1 MSMTQ
6 TAGYLLEEVVAH
18 LLRSSGYRLLDAT
31 DDPDALVVAGNGLR
45 VRGRGA
51 QHQADALG
59 DLDVPIPF
67 SLPVRLFVEAKCVRD
82 RTGLDVIRNAHGVV
96 HDVNE
101 RLHSSSP
108 EMGDLY
114 RRRVQY
120 RYSVFS
126 TGGFSE
132 DAQRFALAH
141 QISLVDL
148 SSRDWRELADTLRAG
163 ARSAHKLGPGN
174 GDTVAAWARRALRE
188 ALRTLEAADGRATQS
203 RSPVGDSHSIWARE
217 LSARILRRRSGRND
231 MLLGFVD
238 APFILILSPEDTDAF
253 VGLAAGRTEPLPVDI
268 FWEAEGPLEG
278 DWTIEHESDAGV
290 VRLTFPLPD
299 ALQEVITVASE
310 EEQRATA
317 SRAKALLSTITV
329 YVEGRPIRLQYRR
342 RRPTSSRQEP
352 AVARWANLRESFR
365 RKKSL
370 PPEPADADQGARGW
384 NLRAVGELLH
394 RLDQGSY
401 VQGEIIR
408 HAVALGG
415 SVTREQIYDLAGY
428 PPDRT
433 LRGFSRPTSRL
444 RDELVQEGL
453 IPGSAAY
460 PLEVDYG
467 TGVTA
472 LQYKV
477 APEIAAIL
485 RSS

>member
-1 MSMTQ
+1 
-6 TAGYLLEEVVAH
+6 
-18 LLRSSGYRLLDAT
+18 
-31 DDPDALVVAGNGLR
+31 
-45 VRGRGA
+45 
-51 QHQADALG
+51 
-59 DLDVPIPF
+59 
-67 SLPVRLFVEAKCVRD
+67 
-82 RTGLDVIRNAHGVV
+82 
-96 HDVNE
+96 
-101 RLHSSSP
+101 
-108 EMGDLY
+108 
-114 RRRVQY
+114 
-120 RYSVFS
+120 
-126 TGGFSE
+126 
-132 DAQRFALAH
+132 
-141 QISLVDL
+141 
-148 SSRDWRELADTLRAG
+148 
-163 ARSAHKLGPGN
+163 
-174 GDTVAAWARRALRE
+174 
-188 ALRTLEAADGRATQS
+188 
-203 RSPVGDSHSIWARE
+203 
-217 LSARILRRRSGRND
+217 

-238 APFILILSPEDTDAF
+238 APFILVLSPEDTDSF

-342 RRPTSSRQEP
+342 RRPTSARQEP
-352 AVARWANLRESFR
+352 AVERWADLRASFR
-365 RKKSL
+365 RQKSL
-370 PPEPADADQGARGW
+370 PPEPADADLSARGW
-384 NLRAVGELLH
+384 NPLAVDELLH

>member
-1 MSMTQ
+1 MTKTQ

-67 SLPVRLFVEAKCVRD
+67 SLPVRLFVEAKCVKD
-82 RTGLDVIRNAHGVV
+82 KTGLDVIRNAHGVV

-101 RLHSSSP
+101 RLHSASP
-108 EMGDLY
+108 EMGDLH

-163 ARSAHKLGPGN
+163 ARSAHKLAPGN
-174 GDTVAAWARRALRE
+174 RDTVAARARRALRE
-188 ALRTLEAADGRATQS
+188 ALRTLEAADGRGTQS
-203 RSPVGDSHSIWARE
+203 RSPVGDSFADWARE

-238 APFILILSPEDTDAF
+238 APFILVLSPEDTDSF

-342 RRPTSSRQEP
+342 RRPTSSRQDP
-352 AVARWANLRESFR
+352 AVARWADLRASFR
-365 RKKSL
+365 RQKSL
-370 PPEPADADQGARGW
+370 SPEPADADQGARGW
-384 NLRAVGELLH
+384 NPLAVGELLL
-394 RLDQGSY
+394 RLDQGAY
-401 VQGEIIR
+401 VQGDIIR

-485 RSS
+485 KSS